1 MKRYISIIVAVLAMF
16 SVLPVSAQQTQDAL
30 YIFRNDGEFN
40 AFFFGDIDRI
50 EYSKIDTLG
59 VEQADYVVQEV
70 WALDTVYRIPI
81 SAIDSIAFVT
91 PEKKIKPDVFCP
103 DKSIANYIVASD
115 TINWIRLASN
125 TPTAMIPKVGDK
137 LLIEEKSQF
146 IPRGFVGLV
155 TSVNNGS
162 NGYTVMTGDLEITD
176 VYERLV
182 VKAAGATPLQS
193 GQARRR
199 GLIDGTEMKYTT
211 EEPIVFPTMT
221 GSVTIQGSR
230 VLHDKNDVSI
240 TADGGGTLS
249 YNFEPRIQ
257 YRGFLFVDAGLGLNY
272 TQDITFD
279 NKSSWDL
286 TFTGSLTGNVDI
298 PLKGIPEKDFGG
310 LSFAANCGLFIN
322 AQITGLT
329 AGASW
334 QSHYIGRDYMNN
346 IIKDLSSILT
356 SPDAIVPTHKQN
368 ITFSEDSLAY
378 TFSSQGKYTFS
389 AGVYAKAEVSFT
401 LPFKKTEV
409 KTKFGVRLEAGGHLT
424 FEAPL
429 WTPEA
434 AYDLLSTTSVYQL
447 INKENNISATA
458 YGKFSAYV
466 QVNNQV
472 WSANPEAT
480 LGTANLF
487 GVVPNITSIEVAQD
501 KEEPIRPYR
510 FMFSSSTTNRKVPVL
525 IPVGFAVFDAN
536 QKLEKDSIQ
545 AYYWVGLKKDNWNWR
560 DLTNAYKGVMN
571 IDPGKGEEKTY
582 IAYPMVEYL
591 GHKIL
596 VDKKKEFTVDP
607 ARIEISKREF
617 FVGPDLGSREI
628 EVVPNMANM
637 EVKVE
642 GDFLKE
648 TEPIWLDHLNEL
660 NIYWPELPDTVKD
673 RRGVVRLTGK
683 SQKGEVLVE
692 DSIVVH
698 QFVPYVELTPDK
710 LEFEVQGGT
719 QTVTITKTNLK
730 DLSVSTESDFCTATL
745 KDNVITVTVKPNTS
759 AEARSASVVIKG
771 KNVIDK
777 EVSDF
782 IPITQA
788 ADGEANP
795 GGVSAAALQFL
806 KSIDWI
812 CASYNATW
820 YRKVGEGRSHTY
832 HSDTWTWNGRP
843 DKYDVQDTIMIEE
856 IKDPESPHVGKYK
869 IIARQNAIGTY
880 WYPDKKQFYYLEFIV
895 DPNTNGAVTDI
906 YMNSEVRWSSGSF
919 QKMSYTQKNVPYKE
933 TTMYG
938 DGVTDNSRM
947 VEWSGSQEKG
957 TLFDGNSSF
966 TLEYDE
972 PFDNE
977 CGYEFGDCDYCLI
990 RIRFINTI
998 EAPEDNGDDD

>member
-1 MKRYISIIVAVLAMF
+1 MKRYLSILVAVLAMF

-50 EYSKIDTLG
+50 EYSKVDTLG

-137 LLIEEKSQF
+137 LLIEERSQF

-182 VKAAGATPLQS
+182 VKAAGATPLPD
-193 GQARRR
+193 QARRR
-199 GLIDGTEMKYTT
+199 GLLDGTVMKYTT

-221 GSVTIQGSR
+221 GAVTIQGSR

-447 INKENNISATA
+447 INKENNISASA

-607 ARIEISKREF
+607 ARIEISKREL
-617 FVGPDLGSREI
+617 FVGADLGSREI

-660 NIYWPELPDTVKD
+660 NIYWPELPETVKD

-698 QFVPYVELTPDK
+698 QYVPFVEVTPSK
-710 LEFEVQGGT
+710 MVFEAKGGT
-719 QTVTITKTNLK
+719 QTATITKTNLT
-730 DLSVSTESDFCTATL
+730 DLKVISDYDYIHSKL
-745 KDNVITVTVKPNTS
+745 EGDVITVTVDENKDADARGSSNGVCLEGKKPNGETIIMPVIYIDQEGSGASPQEPMQSSNIKQIKLDFTCFGIDDKEKVYKFSSWDSKTTIDSEGDEVSEYGVWWDAEHKAEFTLTPKGSGYTVSAFMKKETS
-759 AEARSASVVIKG
+759 DATEDSSISFDLDEISWDEEGNLQCKNLTNLKI
-771 KNVIDK
+771 KNVVNYQTGDVHTTEIEID
-777 EVSDF
+777 
-782 IPITQA
+782 
-788 ADGEANP
+788 
-795 GGVSAAALQFL
+795 ALP
-806 KSIDWI
+806 DHEY
-812 CASYNATW
+812 ASW
-820 YRKVGEGRSHTY
+820 YRRKNDHKAVWSVYNYTVTRFMYHAVRSNGTVQQHMDTY
-832 HSDTWTWNGRP
+832 NGL
-843 DKYDVQDTIMIEE
+843 YYGMENYFVINLTI
-856 IKDPESPHVGKYK
+856 DP
-869 IIARQNAIGTY
+869 
-880 WYPDKKQFYYLEFIV
+880 
-895 DPNTNGAVTDI
+895 
-906 YMNSEVRWSSGSF
+906 
-919 QKMSYTQKNVPYKE
+919 
-933 TTMYG
+933 
-938 DGVTDNSRM
+938 
-947 VEWSGSQEKG
+947 
-957 TLFDGNSSF
+957 
-966 TLEYDE
+966 
-972 PFDNE
+972 
-977 CGYEFGDCDYCLI
+977 
-990 RIRFINTI
+990 
-998 EAPEDNGDDD
+998 